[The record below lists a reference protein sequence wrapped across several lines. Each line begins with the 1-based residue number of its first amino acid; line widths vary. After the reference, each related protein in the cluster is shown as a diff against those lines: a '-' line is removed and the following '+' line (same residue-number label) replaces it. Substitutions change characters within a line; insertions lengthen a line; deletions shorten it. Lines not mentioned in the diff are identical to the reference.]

1 MTDIYTVEHANQF
14 IQQYK
19 DEVNQQ
25 FKPDIHFSA
34 PIGWINDPNGFVYFR
49 GEYHLFYQY
58 YPYDSVWGPM
68 HWGHAKT
75 VDFVHWEHLPVALA
89 PDMPYD
95 KDGCF
100 SGSAIVKDDVLWL
113 MYTGNV
119 EQEDGSVRQ
128 IQNMAYSE
136 DGITFV
142 KIPENPVATGDI
154 LPAEFV
160 QSDFRD
166 PKVFEKDGTYYAVV
180 AAKHQDNVG
189 AIILLGSDDLITWR
203 FESVFLKGKPEQGT
217 MWECPDYFTLD
228 GQDMLLM
235 SPMRVPR
242 IKHHFR
248 NINSAV
254 VMMGKVN
261 WDSKTFEPTS
271 FEELDHGHDFYA
283 PQSLVDAKGRRI
295 MIAWLHTWGRSLPS
309 HDLKHR
315 WAGSMCLPRQLT
327 VRHNQLY
334 QTILPESLNALQR
347 LKVDEEVTH
356 AGFLEIDV
364 SGGLDMRLGTS
375 DDYLSFGFDDNEKIV
390 YIDRSQLKYPLN
402 GDESWDVSRRSV
414 PILANKLV
422 VVIDRNSLEIIIN
435 DGEESLS
442 SAYYIPGDCYLKQT
456 PPEAKA

>member
-1 MTDIYTVEHANQF
+1 
-14 IQQYK
+14 
-19 DEVNQQ
+19 
-25 FKPDIHFSA
+25 
-34 PIGWINDPNGFVYFR
+34 
-49 GEYHLFYQY
+49 
-58 YPYDSVWGPM
+58 
-68 HWGHAKT
+68 
-75 VDFVHWEHLPVALA
+75 
-89 PDMPYD
+89 
-95 KDGCF
+95 
-100 SGSAIVKDDVLWL
+100 
-113 MYTGNV
+113 
-119 EQEDGSVRQ
+119 
-128 IQNMAYSE
+128 
-136 DGITFV
+136 
-142 KIPENPVATGDI
+142 
-154 LPAEFV
+154 
-160 QSDFRD
+160 
-166 PKVFEKDGTYYAVV
+166 
-180 AAKHQDNVG
+180 
-189 AIILLGSDDLITWR
+189 
-203 FESVFLKGKPEQGT
+203 
-217 MWECPDYFTLD
+217 
-228 GQDMLLM
+228 
-235 SPMRVPR
+235 
-242 IKHHFR
+242 
-248 NINSAV
+248 
-254 VMMGKVN
+254 MMGKVN